1 MAIDILS
8 LKPTTIS
15 RDLKGKFVC
24 IYSLPKVGKTSMACQ
39 FPKNLLLGFEHG
51 WNAIAGAKAVDITKW
66 ADFKQ
71 ILRQLEQ
78 PAAREMYDTIT
89 IDTVGLAWQMCEDF
103 VCAQNGVQKI
113 SDIPWGGGYTA
124 CKKEFVKGWSIM
136 TSKMSKKEFENS
148 LRKITQLGYGLVVIA
163 HVERRIEKRADDSEV
178 EILGPAIP
186 KRAYEIVNQ
195 LVDIIGYIDITWD
208 EEGNSERWLYTRK
221 TPTVMAGSRFKYL
234 EPKIKFGY
242 NELVNA
248 ISDAIDKA
256 EKLDGATVV
265 DKTERIIE
273 EALDYNAIRAEA
285 SALWKQLVGEGENAN
300 AEMAKTILKKVEM
313 IFGRTMK
320 LSEITEDQVDL
331 FNLVVIE
338 MRDLAKAS

>member
-1 MAIDILS
+1 M
-8 LKPTTIS
+8 
-15 RDLKGKFVC
+15 
-24 IYSLPKVGKTSMACQ
+24 
-39 FPKNLLLGFEHG
+39 
-51 WNAIAGAKAVDITKW
+51 
-66 ADFKQ
+66 
-71 ILRQLEQ
+71 
-78 PAAREMYDTIT
+78 
-89 IDTVGLAWQMCEDF
+89 
-103 VCAQNGVQKI
+103 
-113 SDIPWGGGYTA
+113 
-124 CKKEFVKGWSIM
+124 
-136 TSKMSKKEFENS
+136 
-148 LRKITQLGYGLVVIA
+148 
-163 HVERRIEKRADDSEV
+163 
-178 EILGPAIP
+178 